1 MYVKFPLLVPV
12 LNRSKGSEMCWMRL
26 LRLGAHQKKKNTQP
40 LPCSSYTTTTTT
52 SSSAPAQQQLGSSRL
67 LSWKL
72 SLT

>member
-12 LNRSKGSEMCWMRL
+12 LNRSKGSEMRWMRL
-26 LRLGAHQKKKNTQP
+26 LRLGAHQKKKTQP
-40 LPCSSYTTTTTT
+40 LPCSSSTTTT
-52 SSSAPAQQQLGSSRL
+52 SSAPAQQQLGSSRL